1 MSIKVMRR
9 VKKKRCSSSIDV
21 KDYKE
26 DIFLNPSQCDP
37 ISDKDFFIPNYE
49 QYELL
54 SNYNYKIKQLQ
65 KICKFYKQKT
75 TGKKI
80 ELLND
85 IYHYLKMSFFSNKIQ
100 KVIRGYL
107 LRQHNYLRGPAYFKR
122 SICNN
127 ETDFLTL
134 ENVKDIDKY
143 QFISFTNSEGFVY
156 GFDIVSLYNLILKNG
171 TKAMNP
177 YDRRS
182 FPSRLISDIKKLN
195 LLTKTLHIKMTISIE
210 TEKVQDRKK
219 NIEFRL
225 ISLFQK
231 IDEFGFI
238 TDINWFNQLTRVTLI
253 RYMRELSDIW
263 NYRAQLSQETKRSIC
278 PPHGN
283 PFMYMDNNRHHY
295 ISVSIDQLKISI
307 LKVMECMVTSGVNES
322 QQHLGAFYVLS
333 ALTLV
338 NEDASASLPWLYQSV
353 MHT

>member
-1 MSIKVMRR
+1 MSSKVIKK
-9 VKKKRCSSSIDV
+9 VKRKRSKSNLTV

-26 DIFLNPSQCDP
+26 DDIFLNPSQCET
-37 ISDKDFFIPNYE
+37 ISDKNFFIPSYE

-54 SNYNYKIKQLQ
+54 ANYNYKIKQLQ

-75 TGKKI
+75 TGNKLD
-80 ELLND
+80 LLNR
-85 IYHYLKMSFFSNKIQ
+85 IYHYLKLSFFSNKIQ
-100 KVIRGYL
+100 KITRGFL
-107 LRQHNYLRGPAYFKR
+107 LRYHNYLRGPAYFKR

-171 TKAMNP
+171 TKAVNP

-182 FPSRLISDIKKLN
+182 FPIYLTSNIKKLN
-195 LLTKTLHIKMTISIE
+195 LLTNALHIKMNIKIE
-210 TEKVQDRKK
+210 KERAGDKSK

-238 TDINWFNQLTRVTLI
+238 TDINWFNQLTRITLI
-253 RYMRELSDIW
+253 RYIRELSDIW
-263 NYRAQLSQETKRSIC
+263 NYRAQLSDETKRGIC

-283 PFMYMDNNRHHY
+283 PFIYMNHRHNY
-295 ISVSIDQLKISI
+295 FNLSIEQLKLSI
-307 LKVMECMVTSGVNES
+307 LKIMECMVTHGQNES
-322 QQHLGAFYVLS
+322 QRHLGAFYVLS

-338 NEDASASLPWLYQSV
+338 NENASNSLPWLYQSV
-353 MHT
+353 MHE